1 MTNYARES
9 ALTYRQTSN
18 PVAREGFPPWFPS
31 LCMPQKSWSH
41 VQTQWVHEGLR
52 CLSLALSFPDST
64 TPWSRLAFY
73 LCHCPR
79 ILKVLRELSEAARKV
94 GTAWSCTGGGQDST
108 RTVQVEGHQRQLVC
122 HCYHRWD
129 RPCPNIDTQNV
140 PEFESSVRVST
151 TITVRAKSELARFWL
166 VRYLFLYVEYA
177 RKSLAV
183 L

>member
-1 MTNYARES
+1 MYATKVVIARTNAVSSWGLEMS
-9 ALTYRQTSN
+9 FTGT
-18 PVAREGFPPWFPS
+18 VIPWFDDT
-31 LCMPQKSWSH
+31 L
-41 VQTQWVHEGLR
+41 VATGV
-52 CLSLALSFPDST
+52 LSLSLSTDFEGVAGTFRGCAEGGDGMILYRRRTGFDQNGSGWRPST
-64 TPWSRLAFY
+64 STCVPL
-73 LCHCPR
+73 
-79 ILKVLRELSEAARKV
+79 LS
-94 GTAWSCTGGGQDST
+94 
-108 RTVQVEGHQRQLVC
+108 
-122 HCYHRWD
+122 RWD